1 MQTKLIKID
10 ADDPNKEDMREAA
23 EIIRSGGLVAFPTE
37 TVYGLGAN
45 ALDPEASKRIYA
57 AKGRPSDNPLIVHI
71 CRFEELLSIAKE
83 VPPQAKKLA
92 DAFWPG
98 PLTMIVW
105 KNEKVPYETT
115 GGMDTV
121 AIRMPNHPV
130 ALALIESIG
139 MAVGFGGQGLLINYD
154 VWSVI
159 IAVATM
165 TAGSAFLMWIGERIT
180 EKGVGNGISIV
191 LLINIIS
198 RVPDDLVTL
207 YTQFMSGKKLAKA
220 GLAGIIILAI
230 LLVVIVFVIIL
241 QDGERRIA
249 VQYSKKVQ
257 GRKTYGGQSSHIP
270 LKVNT
275 AGVIP
280 VIFSSS
286 LMQTPIVIAQ
296 FLGKGNG
303 TGIGSKILAG
313 LNSNNWC
320 DPENPI
326 YSIGLVVYILLT
338 IFFAYFYTSIT
349 FNPMEIANNMKKS
362 GGFIPGI
369 RPGKPTVD
377 YLTKILNYIIFIGAC
392 GLIIVQVIPYFFNGV
407 FGANVSF
414 GGTSLIIIVGVV
426 LETIKKIES
435 QMLVRNYTG
444 FLNNKGSNMKN
455 SYLGY

>member
-1 MQTKLIKID
+1 MLTTLKNAFKIK
-10 ADDPNKEDMREAA
+10 
-23 EIIRSGGLVAFPTE
+23 EIR
-37 TVYGLGAN
+37 
-45 ALDPEASKRIYA
+45 
-57 AKGRPSDNPLIVHI
+57 
-71 CRFEELLSIAKE
+71 
-83 VPPQAKKLA
+83 KKLLFTFLMLVVIRIGCQLPVPGVNRHFFSNWFA
-92 DAFWPG
+92 AQTGDTFSFFNAF
-98 PLTMIVW
+98 
-105 KNEKVPYETT
+105 T
-115 GGMDTV
+115 GGSFENMSLFALNITPYITSSIIIQLLTIAIPKLEEMQRDGEEGRKKLTSITRYVTV
-121 AIRMPNHPV
+121 G
-130 ALALIESIG
+130 LALIESAA
-139 MAVGFGGQGLLINYD
+139 MAIGFGRQGLMDDFNALN
-154 VWSVI
+154 VI
-159 IAVATM
+159 TVIAAL

>member
-1 MQTKLIKID
+1 MLKSLQKAFKVKEVRDRLLYTFMMLVVIRIGCCLPIPGV
-10 ADDPNKEDMREAA
+10 DPSYLHDFFSNLQN
-23 EIIRSGGLVAFPTE
+23 SGMGFF
-37 TVYGLGAN
+37 N
-45 ALDPEASKRIYA
+45 AITGGSFSSMSIFA
-57 AKGRPSDNPLIVHI
+57 
-71 CRFEELLSIAKE
+71 LSITPYITSSIIMQLLTIAIPKLE
-83 VPPQAKKLA
+83 EMQKDGEDGRKKIA
-92 DAFWPG
+92 AI
-98 PLTMIVW
+98 TRYV
-105 KNEKVPYETT
+105 
-115 GGMDTV
+115 TV
-121 AIRMPNHPV
+121 G
-130 ALALIESIG
+130 LALIESIA
-139 MAVGFGGQGLLINYD
+139 MSIGFGRQGLLVDYNFVNCAI
-154 VWSVI
+154 VVC
-159 IAVATM
+159 TL

-414 GGTSLIIIVGVV
+414 GGTSLIIIVG
-426 LETIKKIES
+426 LS
-435 QMLVRNYTG
+435 LRQSRR
-444 FLNNKGSNMKN
+444 LNHRC
-455 SYLGY
+455 L